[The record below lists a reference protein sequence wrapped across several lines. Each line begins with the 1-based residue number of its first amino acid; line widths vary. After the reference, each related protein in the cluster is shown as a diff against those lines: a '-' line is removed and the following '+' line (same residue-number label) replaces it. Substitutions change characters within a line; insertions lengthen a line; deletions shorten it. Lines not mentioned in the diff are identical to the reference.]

1 MPLYRSMRKRENFA
15 KPFGVL
21 NISIVIVILAYVT
34 IGFLGY
40 RKYGS
45 EVMPSVTL
53 SLPNEP
59 IYAIVQLMYAL
70 AIGFSY
76 LLQMYVAINIA
87 VPAVR
92 QRLINL
98 KKSDFVLDLSDYI
111 GRAFLVTIT
120 FVLAASIPELDLV
133 MELVGALVC
142 SLVAI
147 IIPTILHLVT
157 FNDRLRGLSK
167 AWLYFRNITII
178 LIGLMAFLIGT
189 YFSVMG
195 IVERLSQQSAHHS
208 HHNQLYSNSEH
219 LVAKITEPNLLNVTL
234 SSTLANL

>member
-1 MPLYRSMRKRENFA
+1 MRKRENFA

-120 FVLAASIPELDLV
+120 
-133 MELVGALVC
+133 C
-142 SLVAI
+142 K
-147 IIPTILHLVT
+147 
-157 FNDRLRGLSK
+157 SK
-167 AWLYFRNITII
+167 SFTL
-178 LIGLMAFLIGT
+178 
-189 YFSVMG
+189 FS
-195 IVERLSQQSAHHS
+195 
-208 HHNQLYSNSEH
+208 N
-219 LVAKITEPNLLNVTL
+219 
-234 SSTLANL
+234 